1 MKKAFHVLVAFLLV
15 FMCFANALCLNVF
28 AVAPRGPYLSVD
40 IVGEQLPKDTAYIDI
55 LIPVQKLPSSREP
68 VEKTI
73 VSWSSHKQIS
83 ITASSEISEIQTNEG
98 TEYCSFL
105 MYYPGAS
112 MEEDTYYN
120 FYVEWFSVLIGQE
133 ETDIYRI
140 LNTFGSV
147 VFAWVNENGEIQ
159 SYSNAVEF
167 HDNPFNQIHGFTIT
181 GEEVQTDRATNYDMI
196 VLLFLFIVCVILGI
210 ILIARFFYKKGNK
223 TASRIP
229 KLQSKRHKKYNL

>member
-1 MKKAFHVLVAFLLV
+1 MYSDNWKNKWNKAFHVLVAIVLV

-28 AVAPRGPYLSVD
+28 AYKRGPGLSVD

-73 VSWSSHKQIS
+73 VSWCSHKPIS
-83 ITASSEISEIQTNEG
+83 ITASSEISEIQTIGG

-120 FYVEWFSVLIGQE
+120 FYVETFSVLIGQE

-159 SYSNAVEF
+159 SYSNAVKI
-167 HDNPFNQIHGFTIT
+167 HDSPFNEIQCFRIT
-181 GEEVQTDRATNYDMI
+181 GEEVRSDRLTNYY
-196 VLLFLFIVCVILGI
+196 VVVPLLFLIVCVILGI
-210 ILIARFFYKKGNK
+210 IIIARLIQKK
-223 TASRIP
+223 RI
-229 KLQSKRHKKYNL
+229 QNRIKKNEVS